1 MQFLQL
7 SVDKLGGKIS
17 EKEAFRSC
25 VKSSLFISSNTIQY
39 Q

>member
-7 SVDKLGGKIS
+7 TVDKLGEKIQIKKLL
-17 EKEAFRSC
+17 E

>member
-7 SVDKLGGKIS
+7 SVDKLE
-17 EKEAFRSC
+17 EKNSDQEAFRSC